1 MNKHSIFS
9 ILLVC
14 VSLVLLAES
23 GVAQSGLDIKLIKNE
38 RLRAILALPSALT
51 VTHSPNPVSAKPH
64 SDPTYRYIWPYTTIV
79 SPKIEALT
87 VVEFG
92 GFLYRNGAWVF
103 ANDTGKAFGPGEFK
117 EWYAAP
123 ADGVLLTGK
132 KYPDPKNR
140 TVASKLE
147 GQKALWYFI
156 AQGKDGKKYQGYS
169 VIQCQARL
177 EKAKATPSPSNPS
190 GGKQS
195 K

>member
-1 MNKHSIFS
+1 MKTNPIFLMLLACV
-9 ILLVC
+9 LLV
-14 VSLVLLAES
+14 VLAES
-23 GVAQSGLDIKLIKNE
+23 GAAQSSINVKLIKNE
-38 RLRAILALPSALT
+38 RLHGILALPSALT
-51 VTHSPNPVSAKPH
+51 VTHSPNPVSAQPN

-79 SPKIEALT
+79 SPKIEGLT

-92 GFLYRNGAWVF
+92 GFLFRDGSWVF
-103 ANDTGKAFGPGEFK
+103 ANDTGKAFGPGEFR
-117 EWYAAP
+117 EWYATA
-123 ADGVLLTGK
+123 ADGVLLIGK
-132 KYPDPKNR
+132 NYPDPKNR

-177 EKAKATPSPSNPS
+177 VKSKVTPSAPSSTS
-190 GGKQS
+190 GKKS